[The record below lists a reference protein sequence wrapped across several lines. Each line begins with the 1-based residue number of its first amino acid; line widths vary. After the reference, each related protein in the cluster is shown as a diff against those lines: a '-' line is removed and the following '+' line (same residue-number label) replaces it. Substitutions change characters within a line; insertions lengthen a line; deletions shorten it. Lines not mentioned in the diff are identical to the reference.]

1 MAILYCSFRNNLMD
15 RLDELAIFVA
25 VAEQGSFVA
34 AARLLGRSPS
44 AATRAVSA
52 LEDRLAIRL
61 FNRTT
66 RSVALTDEG
75 ARYLDRCRRALAAF
89 DELALSAASEQA
101 EPTGTLT
108 LTAPE
113 MFGRLHLLP
122 IAQDFMRD
130 YPEVSVSLLLLNRI
144 VSFVD
149 EGIDLGVRIAH
160 LPDSSLRAIAVGH
173 VSRVACASPS
183 YLARRGVPA
192 SPGEFV
198 GHDAVA
204 VSSTPE
210 RWIFADGG
218 SEQSVAVGARLVVNT
233 VQAALDAAVADGGIV
248 RALSYQTA
256 PLEASGALRRILVA
270 FEPPPI
276 PIHIVHPAG
285 RHLSPKIRLFID
297 RAATALRGKFAA

>member
-1 MAILYCSFRNNLMD
+1 MD
-15 RLDELAIFVA
+15 RLDELAVFVA
-25 VAEQGSFVA
+25 VAEQGSFIA
-34 AARLLGRSPS
+34 ASRRLGRSP
-44 AATRAVSA
+44 AAVTRAISS
-52 LEDRLAIRL
+52 LEDRLALRL

-66 RSVALTDEG
+66 RSVALTDAG

-130 YPEVSVSLLLLNRI
+130 YPRVGVSLLLLNRI

-149 EGIDLGVRIAH
+149 EGIDLGIRIAH
-160 LPDSSLRAIAVGH
+160 LADSSLRAIAVGQ
-173 VSRVACASPS
+173 VRRVACASPA
-183 YLARRGVPA
+183 YLARRGVP
-192 SPGEFV
+192 STPGELV
-198 GHDAVA
+198 GHDAIAMSSSAAAPDRWTFAGDRTVA
-204 VSSTPE
+204 VE
-210 RWIFADGG
+210 
-218 SEQSVAVGARLVVNT
+218 ARLIVNT
-233 VQAALDAAVADGGIV
+233 VQAALDAAVADGGVV
-248 RALSYQTA
+248 RVLSYQAA
-256 PLEASGALRRILVA
+256 PLEASGALRRILVPY
-270 FEPPPI
+270 EPPPV

-297 RAATALRGKFAA
+297 RAAATLRGKFA

>member
-1 MAILYCSFRNNLMD
+1 MD
-15 RLDELAIFVA
+15 RLDELAVFVA
-25 VAEQGSFVA
+25 VAEQGSFIA
-34 AARLLGRSPS
+34 ASRGLGRSP
-44 AATRAVSA
+44 AAITRAVSS
-52 LEDRLAIRL
+52 LEDRLAMRL

-66 RSVALTDEG
+66 RSVALTDAG

-89 DELALSAASEQA
+89 DELALSAASEQV
-101 EPTGTLT
+101 EPAGALT

-130 YPEVSVSLLLLNRI
+130 YPRVSVSLLLLNRI

-160 LPDSSLRAIAVGH
+160 LPDSSLRAIAIGH
-173 VSRVACASPS
+173 VRRVACASS
-183 YLARRGVPA
+183 AYLTRRGVP
-192 SPGEFV
+192 STPDELV
-198 GHDAVA
+198 GHDAIAVA
-204 VSSTPE
+204 SSGDVD
-210 RWIFADGG
+210 RWIFA
-218 SEQSVAVGARLVVNT
+218 ERPVAVDARLVVNT

-248 RALSYQTA
+248 RVLSYQAA
-256 PLEASGALRRILVA
+256 PLEASGALRRILVPW
-270 FEPPPI
+270 EPPPI

-297 RAATALRGKFAA
+297 PAVTTLRGKFADHG

>member
-44 AATRAVSA
+44 AVTRAVSA

-75 ARYLDRCRRALAAF
+75 ARYLDRCRLALAAF

-130 YPEVSVSLLLLNRI
+130 YPAVSVSLLLLNRI

-173 VSRVACASPS
+173 VSRVACTSPS
-183 YLARRGVPA
+183 YLARCGAPISPA
-192 SPGEFV
+192 DLA
-198 GHDAVA
+198 GHETIA
-204 VSSTPE
+204 VSGAAE
-210 RWIFADGG
+210 RWIFADGKG
-218 SEQSVAVGARLVVNT
+218 EQSIAVGARLVVNT

-256 PLEASGALRRILVA
+256 PLEASGKLRRILVPY
-270 FEPPPI
+270 EPPPI

>member
-1 MAILYCSFRNNLMD
+1 MD
-15 RLDELAIFVA
+15 RLDELSTFVA

-34 AARLLGRSPS
+34 AARRLGRSPS
-44 AATRAVSA
+44 AVTRAISG
-52 LEDRLAIRL
+52 LEDRLGIRL

-89 DELALSAASEQA
+89 DELTLSAASERL

-173 VSRVACASPS
+173 VRRVTCASPA
-183 YLARRGVPA
+183 YLARRGMPQTPSDLA
-192 SPGEFV
+192 Q
-198 GHDAVA
+198 HDAVA
-204 VSSTPE
+204 VSSSAVDRWSFGAGETE
-210 RWIFADGG
+210 R
-218 SEQSVAVGARLVVNT
+218 SVPVGARLVVNT
-233 VQAALDAAVADGGIV
+233 VQAALDAAVADGGVV

-256 PLEASGALRRILVA
+256 PLEASGALRRILIA
-270 FEPPPI
+270 DEPPPI

-297 RAATALRGKFAA
+297 RAVATLRGKFAAE

>member
-1 MAILYCSFRNNLMD
+1 MD

-34 AARLLGRSPS
+34 ASRRLRRAPS
-44 AATRAVSA
+44 VITRAISA

-89 DELALSAASEQA
+89 EELALSTASEQA

-130 YPEVSVSLLLLNRI
+130 HPRVDVTLLLLNRI
-144 VSFVD
+144 VSFTD

-173 VSRVACASPS
+173 VSRVACASPA

-192 SPGEFV
+192 TPTELA
-198 GHDAVA
+198 GHDTIAMA
-204 VSSTPE
+204 SSAGE
-210 RWIFADGG
+210 RWSFADGER
-218 SEQSVAVGARLVVNT
+218 EQSVAVNARLVVNT
-233 VQAALDAAVADGGIV
+233 VQAALDAAVAEGGIV

-256 PLEASGALRRILVA
+256 PLEAAGALRRILA
-270 FEPPPI
+270 DYEPPPI

-297 RAATALRGKFAA
+297 RAVTALRGKFA

>member
-1 MAILYCSFRNNLMD
+1 MD

-34 AARLLGRSPS
+34 AARRLGRSPS
-44 AATRAVSA
+44 AVTRAVSA

-75 ARYLDRCRRALAAF
+75 ARYLDRCRRALSAF

-101 EPTGTLT
+101 APTGTLT

-130 YPEVSVSLLLLNRI
+130 YPGISVSLLLLNRI

-160 LPDSSLRAIAVGH
+160 LPDSSLRAVAVGH
-173 VSRVACASPS
+173 VRRVACASPT
-183 YLARRGVPA
+183 YLTRRGLPA
-192 SPGEFV
+192 APADLTKHEII
-198 GHDAVA
+198 A
-204 VSSTPE
+204 VSTAAE
-210 RWIFADGG
+210 RWTFVDGK
-218 SEQSVAVGARLVVNT
+218 SEQSVAVKPRLTVNT
-233 VQAALDAAVADGGIV
+233 VQAALDAAVADGGVV
-248 RALSYQTA
+248 RALSYQTE
-256 PLEASGALRRILVA
+256 PLEAAGALRRILAA

-276 PIHIVHPAG
+276 PIHVVHPAG

-297 RAATALRGKFAA
+297 RAVTALRGNFAA